1 MDDLIKVGLF
11 LLGAIFSV
19 ILVPFIEKK
28 KSNFL
33 REQSRESLWVE
44 LEDIQNELNEH
55 IEQHF
60 QFLVNL
66 RTQSELA
73 SSGKLPVPMP
83 REINAEVLFDL
94 YNKSSTILT
103 SSQRV
108 AIKRIPSSLSLIMN
122 NSQSSID
129 SVLEQQTYCIQSVK
143 NTIKLSCR
151 LVFEINLLRQEKDRF
166 KKRDELN
173 SNSATSPVLR
183 SLGFSES
190 QIQTS
195 RIEES
200 QFNDL
205 NVEM

>member
-28 KSNFL
+28 KSDFL
-33 REQSRESLWVE
+33 RVQSRESLWVE

-73 SSGKLPVPMP
+73 SSGKLQVPMP

>member
-83 REINAEVLFDL
+83 REINAEVLSDL

-166 KKRDELN
+166 KKRDELS

-190 QIQTS
+190 QIQMS

>member
-1 MDDLIKVGLF
+1 MDDLINVGLF

-28 KSNFL
+28 KFNFL

-83 REINAEVLFDL
+83 REINAEVLSDL

-129 SVLEQQTYCIQSVK
+129 SVLEQQIYCIQSVK

-166 KKRDELN
+166 KKRDELS

-190 QIQTS
+190 QIQMS

>member
-28 KSNFL
+28 KSDFL

-83 REINAEVLFDL
+83 REINAEVLSDL

-173 SNSATSPVLR
+173 SNSAKSPVLR

>member
-28 KSNFL
+28 KSDFL

>member
-11 LLGAIFSV
+11 LLGALFSV

-28 KSNFL
+28 KSDFL

>member
-1 MDDLIKVGLF
+1 
-11 LLGAIFSV
+11 
-19 ILVPFIEKK
+19 
-28 KSNFL
+28 
-33 REQSRESLWVE
+33 
-44 LEDIQNELNEH
+44 
-55 IEQHF
+55 
-60 QFLVNL
+60 
-66 RTQSELA
+66 
-73 SSGKLPVPMP
+73 
-83 REINAEVLFDL
+83 
-94 YNKSSTILT
+94 
-103 SSQRV
+103 
-108 AIKRIPSSLSLIMN
+108 MN

-129 SVLEQQTYCIQSVK
+129 SVFEQQTYCIQSVK

-166 KKRDELN
+166 KKRDKLS

>member
-83 REINAEVLFDL
+83 REINAEVLSDL

-129 SVLEQQTYCIQSVK
+129 SVLEQQIYCIQSVK

-166 KKRDELN
+166 KKRDELS

-190 QIQTS
+190 QIQMS

>member
-28 KSNFL
+28 KSDFL
-33 REQSRESLWVE
+33 RVQSRESLWVE

>member
-1 MDDLIKVGLF
+1 MIKVGLF

-28 KSNFL
+28 KSDFL
-33 REQSRESLWVE
+33 RKQSRKSLWVE

-60 QFLVNL
+60 QFLVNI

-94 YNKSSTILT
+94 YNKSSTILN

-129 SVLEQQTYCIQSVK
+129 SVFEQQTYCIQSVK

-166 KKRDELN
+166 KKRDKLS